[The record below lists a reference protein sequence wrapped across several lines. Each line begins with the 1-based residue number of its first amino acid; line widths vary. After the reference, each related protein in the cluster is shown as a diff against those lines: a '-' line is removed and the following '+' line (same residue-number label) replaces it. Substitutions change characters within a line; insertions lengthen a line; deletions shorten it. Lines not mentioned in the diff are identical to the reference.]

1 MDDCEEE
8 YMAIRNI
15 RTLGDDILRA
25 KAKEITEMTQELKS
39 LLMICLIQCMRL
51 TV

>member
-25 KAKEITEMTQELKS
+25 KVK
-39 LLMICLIQCMRL
+39 RL
-51 TV
+51 QR

>member
-25 KAKEITEMTQELKS
+25 KAK
-39 LLMICLIQCMRL
+39 RL
-51 TV
+51 QR

>member
-1 MDDCEEE
+1 MDDCEED

-25 KAKEITEMTQELKS
+25 KAKGF
-39 LLMICLIQCMRL
+39 
-51 TV
+51 